1 MTDDRTGSTDGIA
14 ESPTGKASVPYA
26 GVRRDGV
33 LQVHQP
39 RAEWLSSGANG
50 GRIRADCAYNVAVPD
65 GWNRTDLEAYV
76 VERLERAGFSPASGP
91 GREHGRGDGRGGSR
105 VLEVPSLLTGVEMAD
120 VRGARCGPVT
130 AYATA
135 GISNP
140 AALPMEPPGGS
151 LPGAGEGGDATTTTD
166 SADDPASSDQPPGRG
181 TVNVIVG
188 TTRSLAD
195 GALAN
200 LLAVAAEAK
209 AATLLAVTGVPGTTT
224 DAIVAGHDP
233 HGEPTQFTGSGTVV
247 GTAARACVREAVR
260 ASLEAHYADRDSSP
274 QGAAVDAPY
283 GVSTDVE
290 AAVFEPNAP

>member
-1 MTDDRTGSTDGIA
+1 MVEPATD
-14 ESPTGKASVPYA
+14 EASVPYA

-33 LQVHQP
+33 LQVRHP
-39 RAEWLSSGANG
+39 GAEWLSSGANG
-50 GRIRADCAYNVAVPD
+50 GRFRADCAYNVAVPE
-65 GWNRTDLEAYV
+65 GWNRTDLETYV
-76 VERLERAGFSPASGP
+76 AERLERAGFPPASEP
-91 GREHGRGDGRGGSR
+91 GREYGR
-105 VLEVPSLLTGVEMAD
+105 VLEVPALLTGVEMAD

-140 AALPMEPPGGS
+140 ARLPMEPPGGRFPDAS
-151 LPGAGEGGDATTTTD
+151 EGGDVATKPD
-166 SADDPASSDQPPGRG
+166 SLDSSADDPASSDQPPGWG

-209 AATLLAVTGVPGTTT
+209 AATLLAVTDVPGTTT
-224 DAIVAGHDP
+224 DAIVAGYDP
-233 HGEPTQFTGSGTVV
+233 EGEPTQFTGSGTVV

-260 ASLEAHYADRDSSP
+260 ASLEAHYAGRDSSP
-274 QGAAVDAPY
+274 QGAAIDAPY

-290 AAVFEPNAP
+290 AAVFEPDAR